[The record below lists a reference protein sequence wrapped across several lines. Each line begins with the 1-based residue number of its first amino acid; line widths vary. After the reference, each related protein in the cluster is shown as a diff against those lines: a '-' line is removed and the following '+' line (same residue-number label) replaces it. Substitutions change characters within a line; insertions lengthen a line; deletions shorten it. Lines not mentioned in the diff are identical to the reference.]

1 MSSILTESLREPGAP
16 PPLLVARLYII
27 ADVLHNC
34 ATPGIKN
41 ASTYRNALQVRM
53 SVSPCIINTSL
64 NLHFLGLQVLL
75 PDAFEALGAAFGA
88 MNGRLHREN
97 MRSRVMRVLSA
108 WTVAAVFPQAYLSG
122 LTATFFREASRPPVD
137 PQEAVCRFLRC
148 C

>member
-41 ASTYRNALQVRM
+41 ASTYRNA
-53 SVSPCIINTSL
+53 
-64 NLHFLGLQVLL
+64 LQVLL